1 MTRKKVSSSQQ
12 QKWFLFCP
20 RWSQGYLKRLAFSP
34 LLLTANHSCHVR
46 KQIVFLKC
54 YTPLCLDHI
63 TWPYSKQ
70 LKLHSQLARM
80 LIVEMKS
87 ICVWSL
93 SYYIYLNRS
102 IYSLFSLCWCYLVA
116 KHSNLFSLLFF
127 FSSIHQNHNKKA
139 NFEVLQF
146 LFWVSWKIHHITVGE
161 WQGGIKGLFMQ
172 LKKL

>member
-127 FSSIHQNHNKKA
+127 FLPSTKTTTKRPILRYF
-139 NFEVLQF
+139 NFYSEWAEKF
-146 LFWVSWKIHHITVGE
+146 IT
-161 WQGGIKGLFMQ
+161 
-172 LKKL
+172 